1 MSVQDRARLDELG
14 WDQWFTHRFASV
26 EADGVLA
33 GRVVADHGLTKAVH
47 TGDRVRQAEVA
58 RRLSQATPGA
68 DPVLPAVGD
77 WVVLRSRPGLDV
89 VEAVLERRTAFRRRA
104 ASYGSRESQEQV
116 LAANVDVVF
125 IMVAADSPRNVR
137 RIERYLA
144 VASGSGARPVVLL
157 SKADLA
163 SSLDQSREQAE
174 AVSAGIPVIAVSSVS
189 GLGIEEVRASL
200 GRGQTGVLLGP
211 SGSGK
216 STLLNALLGTTAML
230 TGEVRADGKGRHTT
244 SHRQLF
250 RLPDGGLLIDTP
262 GLRELQLWTDDI
274 DLERLFADVEE
285 LAAHCRFSDCGHDR
299 EPDCAVKD
307 AIAEGRLSP
316 LRLRSYRLLQEEGTA
331 VERHVASRRNRAVN
345 KAWRRYIADR
355 REDDLRT

>member
-1 MSVQDRARLDELG
+1 MSVQHRAALHGLG
-14 WDQWFTHRFASV
+14 WDQWFMDRFASA
-26 EADGVLA
+26 EADGVP

-47 TGDRVRQAEVA
+47 TGHALHQADVA
-58 RRLSQATPGA
+58 RRLTQVAPGA
-68 DPVLPAVGD
+68 DPILPAVGD
-77 WVVLRSRPGLDV
+77 WVVLRPRPGLDV
-89 VEAVLERRTAFRRRA
+89 IEAVLERRTAFRRRA
-104 ASYGSRESQEQV
+104 ASYGGRESQEQV

-125 IMVAADSPRNVR
+125 VMVAADSPRNLR

-144 VASGSGARPVVLL
+144 VASGSGARPAVLL

-163 SSLDQSREQAE
+163 LDLNRSREQARE
-174 AVSAGIPVIAVSSVS
+174 VSAGTPVIAVSSVN
-189 GLGIEEVRASL
+189 GLGVDDVRAAL
-200 GRGQTGVLLGP
+200 DRGQTGVLLGP

-216 STLLNALLGTTAML
+216 STLLNALLESTAML

-250 RLPDGGLLIDTP
+250 QLPGGGMLIDTP
-262 GLRELQLWTDDI
+262 GLRELQLWTDTI

-285 LAAHCRFSDCGHDR
+285 LAARCRFSDCGHDR
-299 EPDCAVKD
+299 EPGCAVKD

-331 VERHVASRRNRAVN
+331 VEHHVASRRNRAVN

-355 REDDLRT
+355 REEDLGS